1 MAKYTTALNAK
12 ENLMRIG
19 YSFIWK
25 VVRAIYGHPYVL
37 MGRPLRFPPV
47 VSSFFLSSSSS
58 VFFPRLFSAVTC
70 RFDVYHT
77 STHDVALVRIY
88 NAGLRCA
95 ARCTRLQLAEN
106 TRRKNDAKI
115 RHMRIIAQSC
125 RAISSQLRQST
136 IGKKLVK
143 QQYLINVLTIW

>member
-47 VSSFFLSSSSS
+47 VSSFFLSSSSF
-58 VFFPRLFSAVTC
+58 FFPRLFSAVTC

>member
-1 MAKYTTALNAK
+1 
-12 ENLMRIG
+12 MRIG

-47 VSSFFLSSSSS
+47 VSSFFLSSSSF
-58 VFFPRLFSAVTC
+58 FFPRLFSAVTC

-95 ARCTRLQLAEN
+95 AWCTRLQLAEN